1 MSGAAFLDALT
12 QARKELEGAI
22 MQRDEINLEILRLQ
36 QLVKA
41 LSYQTHKENDD
52 QTPDTLSDRIGFTE
66 AVLTVLRTA
75 TSSMTARNVRDR
87 LLELGFELGRY
98 SNPLGF
104 VHSVLGRLEAQGKIR
119 QSAPGEYTFNT
130 FFWRALFHAKPNGP
144 TPDGTGTY
152 VPGPALS
159 DSSTNVPSLGWLNSD
174 HTKVTPPPRSHDTKL
189 TPPPRPDD
197 ILKKK

>member
-1 MSGAAFLDALT
+1 MSDTTFSDALQ
-12 QARKELEGAI
+12 QAHKELEI
-22 MQRDEINLEILRLQ
+22 TVKQRDELNLEILRLQ
-36 QLVKA
+36 QLIKA
-41 LSYQTHKENDD
+41 LTYQALKDNKA
-52 QTPDTLSDRIGFTE
+52 QAPGTLSERMGFTE

-75 TSSMTARNVRDR
+75 AAGMTARDVRDR

-130 FFWRALFHAKPNGP
+130 MFWLALFHAKQYGR
-144 TPDGTGTY
+144 TPDGTGTF
-152 VPGPALS
+152 VPGPAPS
-159 DSSTNVPSLGWLNSD
+159 DSSTKLPSLGWLNSD
-174 HTKVTPPPRSHDTKL
+174 HTKVTPPPKLDDKL
-189 TPPPRPDD
+189 TLPPKVSD